1 MRRFVRC
8 SMLLTVLTAYG
19 IGPAHAQTA
28 RTTGPDRGYAELTV
42 AATLGHKSDSS
53 IGGEAGYSLTD
64 ALQLFL
70 EGGRMRNVAT
80 TDVDARAMIIGNAIG
95 ANVSTAQ
102 RAAYF
107 DIGAKYRLS
116 EHSRW
121 RPNWLHDR
129 WRPYALLGV
138 GTASVKT
145 TTNFSIGGTDV
156 TSQLDQYGVQLG
168 NDLSGTVTK
177 AFLTV
182 GVGTNATLGQRYL
195 LDLSYRYGHIFP
207 RTGEIAN
214 DQGIN
219 TQRLQA
225 GIGIRF

>member
-1 MRRFVRC
+1 M
-8 SMLLTVLTAYG
+8 TVLTACG
-19 IGPAHAQTA
+19 IGTAHAQTPGG
-28 RTTGPDRGYAELTV
+28 GPDRGYAEFTA

-64 ALQLFL
+64 ALQVFV
-70 EGGRMRNVAT
+70 EVGRMGNVAT

-95 ANVSTAQ
+95 ASVSTKQ
-102 RAAYF
+102 RAVYV

-129 WRPYALLGV
+129 WRPYGLLGV

-145 TTNFSIGGTDV
+145 TTNFSIGGNDV
-156 TSQLDQYGVQLG
+156 TGQLAQYGVQLG
-168 NDLSGTVTK
+168 NDLSGTLTK

-182 GVGTNATLGQRYL
+182 GVGTNATLGKRYL
-195 LDLSYRYGHIFP
+195 LDLGYRYGRIFA
-207 RTGEIAN
+207 RTGQIAN
-214 DQGIN
+214 DRGIN